1 MVDNHSR
8 LGAENTMHE
17 NTRTTGR
24 GRIPLA
30 VALVAGVLAVSSGA
44 SEDVADDEATGYAA
58 DWGPAIGT
66 AIPEFET
73 RDSQGTSR
81 DFASLAGDRGLLL
94 VISRSADW

>member
-1 MVDNHSR
+1 MQV
-8 LGAENTMHE
+8 NTE
-17 NTRTTGR
+17 TTAR

-30 VALVAGVLAVSSGA
+30 VVLGVLAVSSSA

-66 AIPEFET
+66 AIPEIET
-73 RDSQGTSR
+73 RDSQGMSR
-81 DFASLAGDRGLLL
+81 DFASLTGDRGLLL